1 MSSKDIIQK
10 LYFKKYKIKRLIA
23 ESGCCKLFEGIN
35 IKDKES
41 VAMKFEK
48 RQGKVGVLES
58 EAYCLFDLK
67 GYGIPRI
74 ITYGKTLDYNI
85 LIEELLGPSIYS
97 LWTSNKKAN
106 EKQSLKDLCM
116 LSIQAIDRLNYIHSK
131 DIIHRD
137 IKPANFLIGL
147 KNPNVIYL
155 IDFGFYRKYRS
166 SRTGK
171 HIKYSFIKQVIGSL
185 NYISIN
191 GNKGFE
197 LSRRD
202 DLESLGYLL
211 VDLGIN
217 YLPWASTANL
227 SMDRKIQIEAVYKLK
242 CSTKPDQLC
251 KGLPEEFVEYIKYVR
266 KLKFEEEPD
275 YNYLKGLFI
284 SVLSRNELKY
294 DLLFSWIINKKRVS
308 KQEQQKED
316 ISKEKR
322 NVFMQRRPRNK
333 KRLFA
338 TIKSSLEKDRKNNTN
353 LSSNISSDENISNL
367 NNVISKSQDI
377 AYNNNKY
384 NTAKIIPNNEKIKED
399 KINLNEIFK
408 LFKNNNNLSLNEYN
422 INIIN
427 NEKFRIN
434 VNDIKDIYLD
444 DIINKKRVS
453 NTISSN
459 DLKRKNNKE
468 NLNVVHNN
476 NFIGNKYPQQGLKKL
491 NKKPFINN
499 MSYMTMKERE
509 KLKKK
514 CVINVRKIANRK
526 SPIPLN
532 NIDSG
537 TNNEI
542 ANISFLNN
550 NNLEFSSDYQLTD
563 PNIIN
568 INLNRVVKPLYKVFN
583 RNKKKNINNF
593 LYPSS
598 DSGPLNNRFLLSKY
612 TK

>member
-1 MSSKDIIQK
+1 
-10 LYFKKYKIKRLIA
+10 
-23 ESGCCKLFEGIN
+23 
-35 IKDKES
+35 
-41 VAMKFEK
+41 
-48 RQGKVGVLES
+48 
-58 EAYCLFDLK
+58 
-67 GYGIPRI
+67 
-74 ITYGKTLDYNI
+74 
-85 LIEELLGPSIYS
+85 
-97 LWTSNKKAN
+97 
-106 EKQSLKDLCM
+106 
-116 LSIQAIDRLNYIHSK
+116 
-131 DIIHRD
+131 
-137 IKPANFLIGL
+137 
-147 KNPNVIYL
+147 
-155 IDFGFYRKYRS
+155 
-166 SRTGK
+166 
-171 HIKYSFIKQVIGSL
+171 
-185 NYISIN
+185 
-191 GNKGFE
+191 
-197 LSRRD
+197 
-202 DLESLGYLL
+202 
-211 VDLGIN
+211 
-217 YLPWASTANL
+217 
-227 SMDRKIQIEAVYKLK
+227 
-242 CSTKPDQLC
+242 
-251 KGLPEEFVEYIKYVR
+251 
-266 KLKFEEEPD
+266 
-275 YNYLKGLFI
+275 
-284 SVLSRNELKY
+284 
-294 DLLFSWIINKKRVS
+294 
-308 KQEQQKED
+308 
-316 ISKEKR
+316 
-322 NVFMQRRPRNK
+322 MQRRPRNK
-333 KRLFA
+333 KRLLA
-338 TIKSSLEKDRKNNTN
+338 TIKSSLEKNRKNNTN

-476 NFIGNKYPQQGLKKL
+476 NFIDNKCPRQGLKKL

-509 KLKKK
+509 KFEKK

-532 NIDSG
+532 NINSE